1 MKLCKICNTNTLHEK
16 GTFKYKEID
25 GQLFELTT
33 STSDALKHMS
43 EGFNQFT
50 ETEHNSVVIG
60 SETAIEYIHSDTAK
74 PSILELFARSIR
86 AEKCIEC
93 GHLIKLSRL
102 P

>member
-1 MKLCKICNTNTLHEK
+1 MKLCKICNTHTIHEK
-16 GTFKYKEID
+16 GTFKCNEID

-33 STSDALKHMS
+33 STSDALSHLS

-50 ETEHNSVVIG
+50 EIDHRVAID
-60 SETAIEYIHSDTAK
+60 SETAIDYIHSDTAK
-74 PSILELFARSIR
+74 SSILELFSSSIR